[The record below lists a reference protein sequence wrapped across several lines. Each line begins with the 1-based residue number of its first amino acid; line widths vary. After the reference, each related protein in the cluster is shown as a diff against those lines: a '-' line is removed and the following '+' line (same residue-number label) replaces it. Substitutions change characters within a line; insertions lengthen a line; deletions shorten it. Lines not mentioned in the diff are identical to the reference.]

1 MIYTKKANFP
11 YPVLMNFSDDY
22 LDPEFELDVMIKD
35 NTDDF
40 LIEVTWEIS
49 SAYIKGFVET
59 GKSQSLFDNKIQG

>member
-22 LDPEFELDVMIKD
+22 QDPEFSLDVMIKD

-40 LIEVTWEIS
+40 LI
-49 SAYIKGFVET
+49 
-59 GKSQSLFDNKIQG
+59 